1 MADVVDADELLR
13 RIRRARD
20 WAAREEQHWSARQSQ
35 ASALGDGNGPPTAE
49 ILHSAYEAVRKVLDE
64 VVDPGVNEP
73 AAGPTH

>member
-20 WAAREEQHWSARQSQ
+20 WAAREEQHWSTH
-35 ASALGDGNGPPTAE
+35 SATSPAGDENGPRTAE
-49 ILHSAYEAVRKVLDE
+49 ILHCAYEAVRKVLDE

-73 AAGPTH
+73 AAGETH

>member
-20 WAAREEQHWSARQSQ
+20 WAAQEEQHWRGESDRAQTSEAAHQ
-35 ASALGDGNGPPTAE
+35 PPLEAA

-64 VVDPGVNEP
+64 VVDPGANRTADEDS
-73 AAGPTH
+73 